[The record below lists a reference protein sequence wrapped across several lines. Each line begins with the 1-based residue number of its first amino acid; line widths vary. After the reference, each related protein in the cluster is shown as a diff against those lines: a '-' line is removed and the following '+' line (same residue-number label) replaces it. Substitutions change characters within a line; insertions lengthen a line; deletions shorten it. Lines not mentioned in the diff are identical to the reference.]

1 MKLYTEEQINELM
14 VQLQKAFLP
23 ENIECDGAFCMGC
36 WKDVVRETLKSMTN
50 LTPIELPTEEEIAEN
65 AYIWCQVPDERGY
78 INSGDDYD
86 NHELPAFIAGAQWV
100 VNLVK
105 QQDND

>member
-1 MKLYTEEQINELM
+1 MKLYTEEQVRE
-14 VQLQKAFLP
+14 VVKKAFWQDFYEDDTDESLIS
-23 ENIECDGAFCMGC
+23 E
-36 WKDVVRETLKSMTN
+36 

-105 QQDND
+105 QQDNE